1 MSPRAIARWTFTAAI
16 AGAVLSPILRP
27 KGWDDYP
34 ISSYPM
40 FARGDLGRV
49 VALSHAAFVMRDG
62 TRAPVP
68 SRYFG
73 TSEPMMALFVIDGAI
88 GRGEAAA
95 LCANVREQAAA
106 AHDHAGSLAA
116 IEILTSTFDTHA
128 YFRESPDLALR
139 GRQVHARCEVTPP

>member
-1 MSPRAIARWTFTAAI
+1 MSPRAIARWAFTAAI
-16 AGAVLSPILRP
+16 AGAVLSPLLRP
-27 KGWDDYP
+27 RTWDDYP

-88 GRGEAAA
+88 GRGEAPA
-95 LCANVREQAAA
+95 LCARIREQAANE
-106 AHDHAGSLAA
+106 HEGSVAA

-128 YFRESPDLALR
+128 YFRESPERALR
-139 GRQVHARCEVTPP
+139 ERTLHARCEVAP